1 MLNWELEFKRWCPA
15 FKLLVYYGSSAER
28 RQKRHGW
35 SKNDAFHVCITSY
48 TLVMQDHI
56 AFRRKNW
63 VYLVLDEAQNIK
75 NFRSQRWQTLLH
87 FKSQRRLL
95 LTGTPLQNSLMELW
109 SLLVRAWECL
119 GMLGNAWECLG
130 MLGKAWECLGMLEK
144 RADGDGTRGR
154 SHRAATSFSCLFC
167 APQHFLM
174 PRIFESHKDFQEW
187 FSRPVHNMVEGAV

>member
-35 SKNDAFHVCITSY
+35 SKTDAFHVCITSY

-109 SLLVRAWECL
+109 SLLVRGGAGRGSWVVGRGTWAL
-119 GMLGNAWECLG
+119 
-130 MLGKAWECLGMLEK
+130 
-144 RADGDGTRGR
+144 TRGR
-154 SHRAATSFSCLFC
+154 DILRDD
-167 APQHFLM
+167 PQHFLM
-174 PRIFESHKDFQEW
+174 PKIFESHKDFQEW
-187 FSRPVHNMVEGAV
+187 FSRPVHNMVEGAVQSPTYAPLIGCWP